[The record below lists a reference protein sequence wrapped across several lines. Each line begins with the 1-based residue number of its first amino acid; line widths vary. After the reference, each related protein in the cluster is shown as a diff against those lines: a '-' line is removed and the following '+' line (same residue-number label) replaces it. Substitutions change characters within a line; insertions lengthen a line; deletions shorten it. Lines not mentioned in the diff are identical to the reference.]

1 MSSKS
6 NKVTSAAPHFM
17 ETMKVVKGRRVK
29 AYSRSFKLVS
39 VNGRQWMRKV
49 NGDSQVKI
57 PASLQVKTTS
67 RQAVGQL
74 AKRAASK
81 LFSIYCHHTNKK
93 GDCVASIVIREITK
107 CVPNDKQ
114 KVYKY
119 SAGRKVI
126 KEPDRGP
133 FGQEYVNVLHTQKP
147 QSLRR
152 DRSRSGSSKGKSKK
166 TSLKKKS
173 SKN

>member
-6 NKVTSAAPHFM
+6 KKVTAAAPHFM
-17 ETMKVVKGRRVK
+17 ETMKVVKGRRVT

-57 PASLQVKTTS
+57 PASVQVKTTS
-67 RQAVGQL
+67 RPAVGQL

-107 CVPNDKQ
+107 CVPNEKQ

-126 KEPDRGP
+126 KEEERGP

-147 QSLRR
+147 QSLRK
-152 DRSRSGSSKGKSKK
+152 DRGSKNSKGRSKK
-166 TSLKKKS
+166 TSLKKN